1 MPGESFSFGDK
12 RVEHLPSISVVLL
25 YMMGQCQTTF
35 FRHQKKHTHPSA
47 RILSLASLG
56 PDSSAFSIWRET
68 LTPEAGFPCDESNT
82 AMVVI
87 SSRSLGS

>member
-1 MPGESFSFGDK
+1 MPEESFSFGDK
-12 RVEHLPSISVVLL
+12 RVEHLPSVSVVLL
-25 YMMGQCQTTF
+25 CMRMSVPNDLISSP
-35 FRHQKKHTHPSA
+35 KKDTHPSA
-47 RILSLASLG
+47 RILSLASLD
-56 PDSSAFSIWRET
+56 PDSSALSIWRET